1 MEHRLFKRLG
11 LAVSAAALITS
22 LGASVAMAGEITGN
36 GKPLWTSTTT
46 IVDGCGPG
54 CDLVFHT
61 LHGKSECAF
70 SGQEDD
76 QFVDLYGQPLTTVV
90 KGVPGHAQS
99 WGQIPKADR
108 DFLTSVLHV
117 NPGIACNPTK
127 AGG

>member
-61 LHGKSECAF
+61 LHGKSNAP
-70 SGQEDD
+70 SRARK
-76 QFVDLYGQPLTTVV
+76 TTS
-90 KGVPGHAQS
+90 S
-99 WGQIPKADR
+99 WISTGSR
-108 DFLTSVLHV
+108 
-117 NPGIACNPTK
+117 
-127 AGG
+127 